1 MIFFP
6 NCKINIGLF
15 VTGKRED
22 GFHNLESVFYPIGL
36 CDALEMRVNEDKEKT
51 EFSISGLGVNEGWV
65 QNDENNS
72 VLKAFYL
79 LQKDFP
85 QIKPVKIHLNKGIP
99 CFGGLGGGSA
109 DATFCLKLT
118 DFKFNLNL
126 TKGQF
131 QHYASILGSDNM
143 FFVDNEANFV
153 YGRGEKMEKHP
164 LSLKDY
170 YILLVK
176 PNINISTKEAYSN
189 VHITTEPYNLRN
201 LKVGN
206 ISEWKN
212 YVENDFEKGIFE
224 KHPILSQ
231 TKQMLYDMGA
241 LYAQMSGSGATV
253 YGIFKEEQDIGELK
267 KNKELFVYQEKIK
280 Q

>member
-15 VTGKRED
+15 VTGKRKD
-22 GFHNLESVFYPIGL
+22 GFHNIESLFYPIGL
-36 CDALEMRVNEDKEKT
+36 CDALEMRINDNAEKT

-65 QNDENNS
+65 HNDDNNS

-79 LQKDFP
+79 LKKDFP
-85 QIKPVKIHLNKGIP
+85 QIKSAKIHLNKGIP

-126 TKGQF
+126 TKEQLIY
-131 QHYASILGSDNM
+131 YASMLGSDNM
-143 FFVDNEANFV
+143 FFVENEPSFV
-153 YGRGEKMEKHP
+153 YGRGENMEKHS
-164 LSLKDY
+164 LSLKNY
-170 YILLVK
+170 YILLIK
-176 PNINISTKEAYSN
+176 PNVNISTKEAYSN
-189 VHITTEPYNLRN
+189 VHITSVPYNLRN
-201 LKVGN
+201 LRIEN
-206 ISEWKN
+206 IKEWKN

-224 KHPILSQ
+224 NHPILKQ

-267 KNKELFVYQEKIK
+267 KNKDLFVYQEKIK